1 VRITALLPA
10 RDEEATIA
18 PTVLALRGFT
28 GSVVV
33 VDDGSVD
40 RTAEIALEA
49 GATVLR
55 SPVRHG
61 KGGAM
66 EQALDRLPPADVWVF
81 VDGDLG
87 ATAVFLEPLVS
98 AVTGGGADLAIAVF
112 PAQAGGGLGT
122 VKRLA
127 RAAIARLGLIDVREP
142 LSGQRAISAAC
153 LEAVRPLAPGFG
165 VETAMTIDA
174 ARAGFRIEEI
184 PIEGLTHRA
193 TGRGLVG
200 FRHRGRQGLDILA
213 AVGARIAGGRG
224 DPR

>member
-1 VRITALLPA
+1 VPA

-18 PTVLALRGFT
+18 PTVLALRGFV

-40 RTAEIALEA
+40 RTADMALEA
-49 GATVLR
+49 GAAVLR
-55 SPVRHG
+55 SRVRRG
-61 KGGAM
+61 KGRAM

-98 AVTGGGADLAIAVF
+98 AVTGGGVDLAIAVF
-112 PAQAGGGLGT
+112 PPQEGGGLGS
-122 VKRLA
+122 VKRLS
-127 RAAIARLGLIDVREP
+127 RAAIARLGRLDVREP

-153 LEAVRPLAPGFG
+153 LEAARPLAPGFG

-174 ARAGFRIEEI
+174 ARAGFRIQEI
-184 PIEGLTHRA
+184 PIEGLTHRP
-193 TGRGLVG
+193 TGRGLAG
-200 FRHRGRQGLDILA
+200 FAHRGRQGLDILA
-213 AVGARIAGGRG
+213 AVGVRIVGGRG
-224 DPR
+224 EPR